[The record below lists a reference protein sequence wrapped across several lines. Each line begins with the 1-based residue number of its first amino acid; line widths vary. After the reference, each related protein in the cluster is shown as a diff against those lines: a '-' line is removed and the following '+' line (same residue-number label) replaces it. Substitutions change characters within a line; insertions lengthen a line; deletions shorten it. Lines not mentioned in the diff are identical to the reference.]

1 MQEQMHVHDDLP
13 HRARGP
19 GLQVNVEIRPTDP
32 RRPGTSPA
40 GNWPMICGGWVGDG
54 DEMLHGGH
62 HHAEQLPQVQ
72 HFDDPS
78 VVEDDP

>member
-1 MQEQMHVHDDLP
+1 
-13 HRARGP
+13 
-19 GLQVNVEIRPTDP
+19 
-32 RRPGTSPA
+32 
-40 GNWPMICGGWVGDG
+40 MISLGWVGGG